1 MQSIFG
7 AGVARDQRAW
17 DSLSSFNRFR
27 YEIAASPHPAVLR
40 TSTLPIKGRVARR
53 ASNILASTWCN
64 ILIRTGF
71 VPRKCS
77 NVPFRS
83 NDKAPSHSSYY
94 TKYSCINFGATHVRS
109 ELTSANLGF
118 KENPTKSGF

>member
-1 MQSIFG
+1 MRSIFG
-7 AGVARDQRAW
+7 VGDARDQRAW

-40 TSTLPIKGRVARR
+40 TSTLPIKGRLARR
-53 ASNILASTWCN
+53 ESNILASTWCN

-71 VPRKCS
+71 VPRTCS

-83 NDKAPSHSSYY
+83 NGKAPSHSSYN
-94 TKYSCINFGATHVRS
+94 TKYICINFSDTQ
-109 ELTSANLGF
+109 T
-118 KENPTKSGF
+118 